1 MKCKLID
8 FKVIDEKCNEK
19 CDSEL
24 SESEN
29 HTSSDSFTI
38 QLFGI
43 DKQRKTYSIFV
54 EDYRPYMFAKIP
66 STWTSKHVRLFV
78 DFLNR
83 QLLHRNAS
91 ILKSVVV
98 KYKKLYG
105 FDGGAQYKFV
115 QLFTKSNR
123 EFNALKYLWYTTGEN
138 RTLKPG
144 GIKYKTDKIPLYE
157 AHIPPLLRFFHER
170 SINPSGWIEFDD
182 DSTNDTS
189 THHRTNCTFEL
200 SVSMNDIN
208 AIQSDESVPYKIC
221 SFDIEASSSHG
232 DFPLP
237 IKSYNKLANEIVDY
251 SNKYQLDKPTMKS
264 ILLYVFHL
272 SKKKF
277 VDISVVYP
285 KTKTTLE
292 TISDKIEKILNIN
305 NIRDTE
311 LSKCETIET
320 MLHVPD
326 SDDECE
332 GNSYRKNVD
341 YEDDLISFINDKK
354 LPKDDKVTLLN
365 QILTNYLPPLKGDIV
380 TFIGSTFMDMGT
392 KEIYKNNCIVLNNC
406 DKLNEIENSEIICCT
421 TEREVLLQ
429 WTKLIQKEDPDIII
443 GYNIFGFDYEFM
455 FRRACETN
463 CVPSFLKLS
472 RNVDELCGTKDK
484 NGYNIQESVSVLASG
499 QHNLKFINIPGR
511 IQIDLYNSFRRDYNL
526 DSYKLDNVAGY
537 FIGDTIYKTT
547 NESDSNAQRIYSKNL
562 FGLSENAFVHFQEIG
577 HTNEYV
583 NNGQK
588 YKVVKINSDEH
599 YFDIRLEDLI
609 VFDETK
615 KLRWCLAKDDVTPK
629 DIFELTKGTDAD
641 RAIIAKYCIQDCN
654 LVHSL
659 LNKIDILTGLIEM
672 ANLCS
677 VPISF
682 LVLRG
687 QGIKLT
693 SFIAKKCREK
703 GTLMP
708 TLKSAM
714 GNDEGYEGAI
724 VLEPKCNLYL
734 DNPVACVDY
743 GSLYPSSMISENL
756 CHSSKVW
763 TKEYNL
769 DGELLETT
777 GVQCGENGDF
787 LYDNLPNHSYVDV
800 TYDTYKYERKSPK
813 AAALKVKIGTKTCR
827 FAKADDGMAIMPS
840 VLQELLQ
847 SRKATKKQMGKET
860 DPFMK
865 NILDKRQL
873 SIKLTANSLYG
884 QCGAKTSAFYEK
896 DVAACTTAT
905 GRKLLIYAKN
915 LIEGV
920 YGDAI
925 CDTKD
930 FGKVRTNA
938 EYIYG
943 DTDSVFFTFNLK
955 KLDTNETISG
965 KDALAITIELAQEA
979 GELATKFLK
988 APHDLEYEKTFMP
1001 FCLLSKK
1008 RYVGMLYETD
1018 VNKCKSKSMGI
1029 VLKRRDNAPIVK
1041 DIYGGIIDILMKDKN
1056 IQKSLDF
1063 LDESLSNILTGDFP
1077 FDKFLITKSLRS
1089 GYKNPNQIA
1098 HKVLADR
1105 IGQRDPGNKPAPGD
1119 RIPFAFI
1126 VPKVKPKLQG
1136 DKIETP
1142 TFIHENKLKLDYN
1155 HYITN
1160 QIMKPVIQI
1169 FSLVLF
1175 DLPCLKKR
1183 AFQIS
1188 SIRNQ
1193 IKMAKNTLTQDAFK
1207 RKEEQIKN
1215 KVVEK
1220 LLFKKYIDMS
1230 KTETKDISSFFKE
1243 TETPSFSLI

>member
-8 FKVIDEKCNEK
+8 FKTTDEVLNESY
-19 CDSEL
+19 D
-24 SESEN
+24 N
-29 HTSSDSFTI
+29 IRDDHSSDDDYDSSEKSYVFNI

-43 DKQRKTYSIFV
+43 DERRNTYSILV
-54 EDYRPYMFAKIP
+54 KDYRPYMFAKIP
-66 STWTSKHVRLFV
+66 NKWNNKDVRLFI
-78 DFLNR
+78 DYLNK
-83 QLLHRNAS
+83 QLSYKHAS
-91 ILKSVVV
+91 ILKSEVVQH
-98 KYKKLYG
+98 KKLYG
-105 FDGGAQYKFV
+105 FDGGKEYKFIK
-115 QLFTKSNR
+115 LFTNSNR

-138 RTLKPG
+138 RTIKQG
-144 GIKYKTDKIPLYE
+144 GIKYKGASLLLYE

-170 SINPSGWIEFDD
+170 SINPSGWIQFDD
-182 DSTNDTS
+182 QNTEIVKSKITS
-189 THHRTNCTFEL
+189 CNVEVC
-200 SVSMNDIN
+200 VSMNDI
-208 AIQSDESVPYKIC
+208 ISIESDVAVPYKIC

-237 IKSYNKLANEIVDY
+237 IKNYNKLSNEIIDY
-251 SNKYQLDKPTMKS
+251 SNKYIINKIIFKD
-264 ILLYVFHL
+264 ILFSAFCVINKHFE
-272 SKKKF
+272 
-277 VDISVVYP
+277 DINIVYP
-285 KTKTTLE
+285 KSSVTFDS
-292 TISDKIEKILNIN
+292 ISLSVDKILNIN
-305 NIRDTE
+305 NLCDVQVNN
-311 LSKCETIET
+311 SIEN
-320 MLHVPD
+320 MFDIPDD
-326 SDDECE
+326 SDNE
-332 GNSYRKNVD
+332 D
-341 YEDDLISFINDKK
+341 YTARSKSQINYNNDIISFINDKK
-354 LPKDDKVTLLN
+354 IPKEDKATLIN
-365 QILTNYLPPLKGDIV
+365 QIFTNYLPSLKGDTV

-392 KEIYKNNCIVLNNC
+392 NNIYKNNCIVLNNC
-406 DKLNEIENSEIICCT
+406 NELREIENSEIICCK
-421 TEREVLLQ
+421 TERDVLLE

-455 FRRACETN
+455 FRRACELN
-463 CVPSFLKLS
+463 CVPKFLKLS
-472 RNVDELCGTKDK
+472 RNTNEICGTKDK
-484 NGYNIQESVSVLASG
+484 YEYKIQESVSILASG

-526 DSYKLDNVAGY
+526 ESYKLDNVAGY
-537 FIGDTIYKTT
+537 FIGDTIYKTSKEDT
-547 NESDSNAQRIYSKNL
+547 HDTFKIYSKNL

-588 YKVVKINSDEH
+588 YKVINININEE
-599 YFDIRLEDLI
+599 YFTIDQPI
-609 VFDETK
+609 VFNECK

-629 DIFELTKGTDAD
+629 DIFELTNGSDAD

-693 SFIAKKCREK
+693 SFIAKKCKEK
-703 GTLMP
+703 NTLMP

-769 DGELLETT
+769 DGELIEQT
-777 GVQCGENGDF
+777 GVQCDTGNF
-787 LYDNLPNHSYVDV
+787 LYDNLPNYSYVDV
-800 TYDTYKYERKSPK
+800 TYDTYKYERKTPK
-813 AAALKVKIGTKTCR
+813 AAAQKIKTGTKTCR
-827 FAKADDGMAIMPS
+827 FAKANDGMAIMPA

-920 YGDAI
+920 YGNAI
-925 CDTKD
+925 CETKH

-955 KLDTNETISG
+955 NFDTNETISG

-988 APHDLEYEKTFMP
+988 SPHDLEYEKTFMP

-1063 LDESLSNILTGDFP
+1063 LDNSLSNILNGNSL

-1105 IGQRDPGNKPAPGD
+1105 IGQRDPGNKPVPGD
-1119 RIPFAFI
+1119 RIPYAFI
-1126 VPKVKPKLQG
+1126 IPKIKPKLQG

-1142 TFIHENKLKLDYN
+1142 SFIRENNLKLDYN

-1175 DLPCLKKR
+1175 DLPGMEKKR
-1183 AFQIS
+1183 NMKL
-1188 SIRNQ
+1188 R
-1193 IKMAKNTLTQDAFK
+1193 IKSEIETARKTLPYDGFK

-1215 KVVEK
+1215 KIVEK
-1220 LLFKKYIDMS
+1220 LLFQKYIDMS
-1230 KTETKDISSFFKE
+1230 KTDTKDISSFF
-1243 TETPSFSLI
+1243 S

>member
-8 FKVIDEKCNEK
+8 FKTTDEESDEINSNIPTDCD
-19 CDSEL
+19 DSETNTK
-24 SESEN
+24 S
-29 HTSSDSFTI
+29 HTFTI

-43 DKQRKTYSIFV
+43 DQQRNTYSILV
-54 EDYRPYMFAKIP
+54 DDYSPYMFVKIP
-66 STWTSKHVRLFV
+66 NKWSSKDVRLFT
-78 DFLNR
+78 DFLNK
-83 QLLHRNAS
+83 QLFYKHAS
-91 ILKSVVV
+91 IFKSQVVRH
-98 KYKKLYG
+98 KKLYG
-105 FDGGAQYKFV
+105 FDGGKEYKFV

-123 EFNALKYLWYTTGEN
+123 EFNALKYMWYTTGEN

-144 GIKYKTDKIPLYE
+144 GIKYKGASLLLYE

-170 SINPSGWIEFDD
+170 AINPSGWIHIDD
-182 DSTNDTS
+182 ARATNNENK
-189 THHRTNCTFEL
+189 RTNCSVDV
-200 SVSMNDIN
+200 SVSMNDID
-208 AIQSDESVPYKIC
+208 AIQSDEAVPYKIC

-237 IKSYNKLANEIVDY
+237 IKSYNKLSNEIIDY
-251 SNKYQLDKPTMKS
+251 SNKQS
-264 ILLYVFHL
+264 IDRTTFEDMLLSVFSISEKH
-272 SKKKF
+272 F
-277 VDISVVYP
+277 DDISIVYP
-285 KTKTTLE
+285 KSTVSFE
-292 TISDKIEKILNIN
+292 SISRKVDKILNISN
-305 NIRDTE
+305 VRDVKI
-311 LSKCETIET
+311 SNSIEN
-320 MLHVPD
+320 MFHIPDD
-326 SDDECE
+326 SD
-332 GNSYRKNVD
+332 N
-341 YEDDLISFINDKK
+341 EDDIYSTKKHVVYDNDIISFINDKK
-354 LPKDDKVTLLN
+354 VPKEDRVVFLN
-365 QILTNYLPPLKGDIV
+365 QILTNYLPPLKGDTV
-380 TFIGSTFMDMGT
+380 TFIGSTFMDMAT
-392 KEIYKNNCIVLNNC
+392 NNIYKNNCIVLNNC
-406 DKLNEIENSEIICCT
+406 NDLNEIENSEIICCK
-421 TEREVLLQ
+421 TERDVLLE

-455 FRRACETN
+455 FRRACELN
-463 CVPSFLKLS
+463 CVPKFLQLS
-472 RNVDELCGTKDK
+472 RNTNEVCGTKEKDEYK
-484 NGYNIQESVSVLASG
+484 IHESVSVLASG

-537 FIGDTIYKTT
+537 FIGDNIHKTS
-547 NESDSNAQRIYSKNL
+547 NEDNDNTQRIYSNNL
-562 FGLSENAFVHFQEIG
+562 FGLNENAFVHFQEIG

-588 YKVVKINSDEH
+588 YKVIHINSNQN
-599 YFDIRLEDLI
+599 YFTIDQPIAFNEG
-609 VFDETK
+609 K

-629 DIFELTKGTDAD
+629 DIFELTNGSDAD

-724 VLEPKCNLYL
+724 VLDPKCNLYL

-763 TKEYNL
+763 TKEYDLTGNL
-769 DGELLETT
+769 IEQT
-777 GVQCGENGDF
+777 GVERDNGEF
-787 LYDNLPNHSYVDV
+787 LYDNLPNYSYVDV
-800 TYDTYKYERKSPK
+800 TYDTYKYERKTPK
-813 AAALKVKIGTKTCR
+813 SAAQKIKTGTKTCR

-847 SRKATKKQMGKET
+847 SRKTTKKQMAKET

-920 YGDAI
+920 YGNAV
-925 CDTKD
+925 CETKS

-955 KLDTNETISG
+955 KFDTNETISG

-1063 LDESLSNILTGDFP
+1063 LDDSLSNILDGKVL

-1126 VPKVKPKLQG
+1126 IPKIKPKLQG

-1142 TFIHENKLKLDYN
+1142 SYIHEKNLKLDYN

-1175 DLPCLKKR
+1175 DLPRMEKKR
-1183 AFQIS
+1183 NMKLRIQSEIESARQ
-1188 SIRNQ
+1188 
-1193 IKMAKNTLTQDAFK
+1193 TLSYDAFR

-1220 LLFKKYIDMS
+1220 LLFQKYIDMS
-1230 KTETKDISSFFKE
+1230 KTETKDISSFF
-1243 TETPSFSLI
+1243 S

>member
-8 FKVIDEKCNEK
+8 FKVTDENIEVSHDN
-19 CDSEL
+19 CDSYD
-24 SESEN
+24 SDFEN
-29 HTSSDSFTI
+29 IRTKQLFTI

-43 DKQRKTYSIFV
+43 DQHRNTYSIFV
-54 EDYRPYMFAKIP
+54 NDFSPYIYAKI
-66 STWTSKHVRLFV
+66 SNKWNTKDARLFI
-78 DFLNR
+78 DFLNK
-83 QLLHRNAS
+83 QLAYKNAS
-91 ILKSVVV
+91 ILKSEIV
-98 KYKKLYG
+98 KHKKLYG
-105 FDGGAQYKFV
+105 FDGGKDHKFI
-115 QLFTKSNR
+115 QLFTQSNR
-123 EFNALKYLWYTTGEN
+123 ELNALKNLWYTSGEN

-144 GIKYKTDKIPLYE
+144 GVKYKGFSVLLYE
-157 AHIPPLLRFFHER
+157 GHIPPLLRFFHER
-170 SINPSGWIEFDD
+170 SINPSGWISIDKYTD
-182 DSTNDTS
+182 ITVSNK
-189 THHRTNCTFEL
+189 HTNCNIEISS
-200 SVSMNDIN
+200 SVNDIYSIN
-208 AIQSDESVPYKIC
+208 SDDAVPYKIC

-237 IKSYNKLANEIVDY
+237 IKNYNKLANEIIDY
-251 SNKYQLDKPTMKS
+251 SNKFIIDKNKLTD
-264 ILLYVFHL
+264 ILLYVFNL
-272 SKKKF
+272 NNKSF
-277 VDISVVYP
+277 QDISIVYP
-285 KTKTTLE
+285 KSQVSLTN
-292 TISDKIEKILNIN
+292 ISIIIEKILNIN
-305 NIRDTE
+305 NLQDVKITD
-311 LSKCETIET
+311 TIET
-320 MLHVPD
+320 MFNIPD
-326 SDDECE
+326 SDDEY
-332 GNSYRKNVD
+332 NDNNLKRQSYYDND
-341 YEDDLISFINDKK
+341 IISFLNDKK
-354 LPKDDKVTLLN
+354 ILKDDKVNLVN
-365 QILTNYLPPLKGDIV
+365 QIFTNYFPPLEGDTV

-392 KEIYKNNCIVLNNC
+392 NKIYKNNCIVLNNC
-406 DKLNEIENSEIICCT
+406 NKLDEIEHSEIICCSN
-421 TEREVLLQ
+421 ERDVLLE
-429 WTKLIQKEDPDIII
+429 WTKLIKKEDPDIII

-455 FRRACETN
+455 FRRACENN
-463 CVPSFLKLS
+463 CVSKFLQLS
-472 RNVDELCGTKDK
+472 RNVDELCGTKEKD
-484 NGYNIQESVSVLASG
+484 GYKIQESVSILASG

-537 FIGDTIYKTT
+537 FIGDNITEFCNDCNT
-547 NESDSNAQRIYSKNL
+547 NTQKIYSKNL

-588 YKVVKINSDEH
+588 YKVTSINPNEN
-599 YFDIRLEDLI
+599 YFIIDNNIS
-609 VFDETK
+609 FDKSK

-629 DIFELTKGTDAD
+629 DIFELTNGSDSD

-708 TLKSAM
+708 TLKSSM

-763 TKEYNL
+763 SKEYDL
-769 DGELLETT
+769 DGELIQKT
-777 GVQCGENGDF
+777 GIECENGEF
-787 LYDNLPNHSYVDV
+787 LYDNLPDYSYVDV
-800 TYDTYKYERKSPK
+800 TYDTYKYERKTPK
-813 AAALKVKIGTKTCR
+813 SAALKIKTGTKTCR
-827 FAKADDGMAIMPS
+827 FAKSNDGMAIMPA

-847 SRKATKKQMGKET
+847 SRKATKKQMAKET

-865 NILDKRQL
+865 NVLDKRQL

-920 YGDAI
+920 YGNSV
-925 CDTKD
+925 CETKD
-930 FGKVRTNA
+930 YGKVRTNA

-955 KLDTNETISG
+955 KFDTNEPILG

-1063 LDESLSNILTGDFP
+1063 LDQSLMNILDGHFP

-1105 IGQRDPGNKPAPGD
+1105 IGQRDPGNKPSPGD

-1126 VPKVKPKLQG
+1126 IPKNKPKLQG

-1142 TFIHENKLKLDYN
+1142 AFIHENNLKLDFN

-1175 DLPCLKKR
+1175 DLPRLEKKR
-1183 AFQIS
+1183 NMKLRIQSEI
-1188 SIRNQ
+1188 
-1193 IKMAKNTLTQDAFK
+1193 NTARKTLPYDAFK

-1215 KVVEK
+1215 KIVEK
-1220 LLFKKYIDMS
+1220 LLFEKYINMT
-1230 KTETKDISSFFKE
+1230 KTDTKDISSFF
-1243 TETPSFSLI
+1243 S

>member
-8 FKVIDEKCNEK
+8 FKVTDEDIDNS
-19 CDSEL
+19 CDSFDDYD
-24 SESEN
+24 SECEN
-29 HTSSDSFTI
+29 FKKSQVFTI

-43 DKQRKTYSIFV
+43 DKNRNTYSILV
-54 EDYRPYMFAKIP
+54 NDYNPYIYVKI
-66 STWTSKHVRLFV
+66 SNKWISKDIRLFI
-78 DFLNR
+78 DYLNK
-83 QLLHRNAS
+83 QLSYKHSS
-91 ILKSVVV
+91 ILKFETV
-98 KYKKLYG
+98 KHKKLYG
-105 FDGGAQYKFV
+105 FDGGKEYKFI
-115 QLFTKSNR
+115 QLFTQSNR
-123 EFNALKYLWYTTGEN
+123 ELNALKNLWYTSGDN
-138 RTLKPG
+138 RTLKSG
-144 GIKYKTDKIPLYE
+144 GIKYKGTSILLYE

-170 SINPSGWIEFDD
+170 SINPSGWISIDKF
-182 DSTNDTS
+182 TNNTIYNK
-189 THHRTNCTFEL
+189 RTNCNIDIST
-200 SVSMNDIN
+200 SVNDIYS
-208 AIQSDESVPYKIC
+208 IDSDDAVPYKIC

-237 IKSYNKLANEIVDY
+237 IKNYNKLANEIIEY
-251 SNKYQLDKPTMKS
+251 SNKYILDKVTLNN
-264 ILLYVFHL
+264 ILLYIFNL
-272 SKKKF
+272 NDKIF
-277 VDISVVYP
+277 QDISIVYP
-285 KTKTTLE
+285 KSEVSYKN
-292 TISDKIEKILNIN
+292 ISIIIEKILNITNLQDVKITN
-305 NIRDTE
+305 N
-311 LSKCETIET
+311 IET
-320 MLHVPD
+320 MFHIPD
-326 SDDECE
+326 SDEEYPDT
-332 GNSYRKNVD
+332 NYKSRID
-341 YEDDLISFINDKK
+341 YDNDIISFINNKK
-354 LPKDDKVTLLN
+354 ILKDEKVNLIN
-365 QILTNYLPPLKGDIV
+365 QIFTNYLPPLKGDIV

-392 KEIYKNNCIVLNNC
+392 KKIYKNNCIVLNNC
-406 DKLNEIENSEIICCT
+406 DTLDEIENSEIICCSN
-421 TEREVLLQ
+421 ERDLLLE
-429 WTKLIQKEDPDIII
+429 WTKLIKKEDPDIII

-455 FRRACETN
+455 FQRACENN
-463 CVPSFLKLS
+463 CVPKFLQLS
-472 RNVDELCGTKDK
+472 RNVNEMCGTKDK
-484 NGYNIQESVSVLASG
+484 DGYKIQESVSILASG

-537 FIGDTIYKTT
+537 FIGDSITEFNNDCK
-547 NESDSNAQRIYSKNL
+547 SNTQKIYSKNL
-562 FGLSENAFVHFQEIG
+562 YGLCVNSFVHFQEIG

-588 YKVVKINSDEH
+588 YKVISINSNDNYFIIENKVS
-599 YFDIRLEDLI
+599 FDIS
-609 VFDETK
+609 K

-629 DIFELTKGTDAD
+629 DIFELTKGTDSD

-708 TLKSAM
+708 TLKSSM
-714 GNDEGYEGAI
+714 SNDEGYEGAI

-763 TKEYNL
+763 TKEYDL
-769 DGELLETT
+769 DGELIEKT
-777 GVQCGENGDF
+777 GIECENGEF
-787 LYDNLPNHSYVDV
+787 LYDNLPDYSYVDV

-813 AAALKVKIGTKTCR
+813 AAAQKIKIGTKTCR
-827 FAKADDGMAIMPS
+827 FAKSNSSMAIMPA

-847 SRKATKKQMGKET
+847 SRKATKKQMAKET

-865 NILDKRQL
+865 NVLDKRQL

-920 YGDAI
+920 YGDSV
-925 CDTKD
+925 CETKNY
-930 FGKVRTNA
+930 GKVRTNA

-955 KLDTNETISG
+955 KFDTKEPISG
-965 KDALAITIELAQEA
+965 KDALEITIELAQEA

-1063 LDESLSNILTGDFP
+1063 LDQSLINILNGNFP
-1077 FDKFLITKSLRS
+1077 FEKFLITKSLRS

-1105 IGQRDPGNKPAPGD
+1105 IGQRDPGNKPSPGD

-1126 VPKVKPKLQG
+1126 IPKTKSKLQG

-1142 TFIHENKLKLDYN
+1142 TFIQENNLKLDFN

-1175 DLPCLKKR
+1175 DLPRLEKKR
-1183 AFQIS
+1183 NMKLRIQSEIQTAQ
-1188 SIRNQ
+1188 
-1193 IKMAKNTLTQDAFK
+1193 KTLPYDAFK

-1215 KVVEK
+1215 KIVEK
-1220 LLFKKYIDMS
+1220 LLFEKYINMS
-1230 KTETKDISSFFKE
+1230 KSETKDISSFF
-1243 TETPSFSLI
+1243 